1 VLAIKHHI
9 RKQSTPDRL
18 RGARDL
24 QDKMNTIFDNLD
36 EAHRIIFN
44 LILQQQLLD
53 IEAGVPLSNSVALE
67 SLSGLVRKQ
76 LKWAL
81 ERVPG
86 VSNLLGDPLPGG

>member
-1 VLAIKHHI
+1 M
-9 RKQSTPDRL
+9 

-24 QDKMNTIFDNLD
+24 QDKMNTIFEDLD

-53 IEAGVPLSNSVALE
+53 IEAGVPLSNSVAPA
-67 SLSGLVRKQ
+67 SLSGLMRKQ

-86 VSNLLGDPLPGG
+86 VSNLLGDPVSVP